1 MKKIFEYI
9 GLFLVVCFSF
19 FMTNRT
25 IDVAKNM
32 DNIMIQIKDNMNDY
46 KVSKMEAYIYE
57 DTIIPGI
64 NGYEVNVSKSYD
76 YMKKVGIYDPNL
88 YVYSPI
94 IVSSKIK
101 DNLDK
106 YIINGNKGKKMVSI
120 LIYAEHNDI
129 LKIMNKIGDIKINF
143 IISSNYFNENKK
155 LMDDIFKN
163 KHNILFTDI
172 NNINSLSNQDNIY
185 CFNKDLN
192 NEFKSECANKNA
204 LTINSNIISNNYLSN
219 VKKQLQSGKIF
230 VFNGNVTND
239 INTIINYI
247 ESKGFKVSSLD
258 NHLSE
263 NR

>member
-1 MKKIFEYI
+1 MKKFFEYI
-9 GLFLVVCFSF
+9 GLFIVVGFSF

-32 DNIMIQIKDNMNDY
+32 DSIMIQIKDNMNDY

-57 DTIIPGI
+57 NTFIPGI

-94 IVSSKIK
+94 KVSYKIK

-106 YIINGNKGKKMVSI
+106 YIINGNKSKKMVSI
-120 LIYAEHNDI
+120 LIYAEHNNI
-129 LKIMNKIGDIKINF
+129 LKILDKIGDTKINF
-143 IISSNYFNENKK
+143 ILSSSYYMDNKK
-155 LMDDIFKN
+155 DIDNILKS
-163 KHNILFTDI
+163 KHNILFTDLNDI
-172 NNINSLSNQDNIY
+172 DNLSNQNNIY

-192 NEFKSECANKNA
+192 DDFKDECANKNA
-204 LTINSNIISNNYLSN
+204 LTINSNVINNNYLSN
-219 VKKQLQSGKIF
+219 VKKQLQSGRII

-258 NHLSE
+258 NHLNE